1 MFDLFRRRDKAVRY
15 LLTALLVIVALSMVT
30 YLIPGSGMMG
40 GPDDPVVAEIGDEA
54 LTVHEVQ
61 RTLQTALRS
70 QQIPPQLVDVYVP
83 EMINQMIN
91 ERAVAYQARRMGFRV
106 TEEEL
111 AKAIQSTM
119 PQLFENGQFV
129 GRDVYAAVLAQQN
142 LSIPQFEDNFRKQLL
157 MLKLQNLVLEGVIV
171 TPQEVEN
178 AFRQRNEKVKVS
190 YIALNP
196 EKLQSQVTATPA
208 EIADYYEKNK
218 PAFQVPEKRSFDL
231 IVIDEA
237 QVAQSL
243 AINDEELRKLYEQ
256 NQERYRVPER
266 VRARHILL
274 KTTEKPKDEI
284 PAIRAKAE
292 SLLKQIQSGGD
303 FAKLAR
309 ENSEDPGSATKGG
322 ELGWITRGQTVKNF
336 EQSAFS
342 LKPGQVSGIIETEYG
357 FHIIQVEEKEEPHVR
372 PFAEVKNELAAESK
386 RQQTYDKMQTIA
398 DEVHAALVRS
408 SEEGRQLAQKYGV
421 PITHVSDADL
431 SNPIEGI
438 GNNPDFQEAIRSLQI
453 GQVTPIAQ
461 PAANKLAMAV
471 LTGIKPSRQAEL
483 GEVEKEIRETVLKQK
498 ASELAKKR
506 AAEAEEK
513 IQAAGGDLRKVAQS
527 MGLDVKTTPDFTRDA
542 AAEGIGPA
550 SYLAE
555 AFEKEVGAVL
565 PPVTV
570 GDQVFIVKVAG
581 KTPADLTQLA
591 SQREDLVSSIRAT
604 KARQRD
610 ELFKDGLLTQLIKD
624 GKVKIHDA
632 AVKRLIASYRS

>member
-15 LLTALLVIVALSMVT
+15 LLTALLVVVALSMVT

-40 GPDDPVVAEIGDEA
+40 GPDDPIVAEIGDEA

-61 RTLQTALRS
+61 RTLQTAMRS
-70 QQIPPQLVDVYVP
+70 QQIPSQLVDVYVP

-91 ERAVAYQARRMGFRV
+91 ERAVAYEARRMGFRV

-129 GRDVYAAVLAQQN
+129 GRDAYAAVLAQQN

-171 TPQEVEN
+171 TPEEVEK

-190 YIALNP
+190 YIVLNP
-196 EKLQSQVTATPA
+196 EKLRSQVTVTPA

-218 PAFQVPEKRSFDL
+218 PAFQIPEKRSFDL

-237 QVAQSL
+237 QVAQSFT
-243 AINDEELRKLYEQ
+243 INDEELRKLYEQ

-274 KTTEKPKDEI
+274 KTTDKPKDEI

-309 ENSEDPGSATKGG
+309 EYSEDPGSATKGG

-372 PFAEVKNELAAESK
+372 PFSEVKSELAAESK

-398 DEVHAALVRS
+398 DEVHAALIRS
-408 SEEGRQLAQKYGV
+408 PEEGRQLAQKYGV
-421 PITHVSDADL
+421 PVTHVSDTDL
-431 SNPIEGI
+431 SKPIEGI

-483 GEVEKEIRETVLKQK
+483 GEVESEIRETVLQQK
-498 ASELAKKR
+498 AMELARKR

-513 IQAAGGDLRKVAQS
+513 IQAAGGDLRKVARS
-527 MGLDVKTTPDFTRDA
+527 MGLEVKTTPDFTRDA

-570 GDQVFIVKVAG
+570 DNQVFIVKVAG

-591 SQREDLVSSIRAT
+591 SQREDLVSSIRTA

>member
-15 LLTALLVIVALSMVT
+15 LLTALLLVVALSMVT

-40 GPDDPVVAEIGDEA
+40 GPDDPVLAEIGDEA

-61 RTLQTALRS
+61 RTLQTAMRS

-106 TEEEL
+106 TEDEL
-111 AKAIQSTM
+111 AQAIQSTM

-142 LSIPQFEDNFRKQLL
+142 LSISQFEDNFRKQLL

-171 TPQEVEN
+171 TPEEVEKT
-178 AFRQRNEKVKVS
+178 FRQRNEKVKVS

-196 EKLQSQVTATPA
+196 EKLRSQVTVTPA
-208 EIADYYEKNK
+208 EVADYYEKNK
-218 PAFQVPEKRSFDL
+218 PAFQISEKRSFDL

-243 AINDEELRKLYEQ
+243 GITDEELRKLYEQ

-303 FAKLAR
+303 FAKLAQ

-342 LKPGQVSGIIETEYG
+342 LKPGQISGIIETEYG

-408 SEEGRQLAQKYGV
+408 PEEGRQLAQKYGV

-431 SNPIEGI
+431 SKPIEGI
-438 GNNPDFQEAIRSLQI
+438 GNNPDFQEAIRSLQK

-471 LTGIKPSRQAEL
+471 LTDSKPSRQAEL
-483 GEVEKEIRETVLKQK
+483 REVESEIRETVLKQK
-498 ASELAKKR
+498 ATELAKKR

-513 IQAAGGDLRKVAQS
+513 IQAAGGDLKKVAQS
-527 MGLDVKTTPDFTRDA
+527 MGLEVKTTPDFTRDA

-591 SQREDLVSSIRAT
+591 SQREDLVSSIRTA

-610 ELFKDGLLTQLIKD
+610 ELFKDGLLTQLIQD

-632 AVKRLIASYRS
+632 AMKRLIASYRS